1 MDLLKKIEKLKNTLS
16 NFENIVEE
24 LSDNLTSKQEKIN
37 HLKVEIEENV
47 KKIDEIIKNPNA
59 DS

>member
-1 MDLLKKIEKLKNTLS
+1 MDLLRKIEKLKNTLN

-24 LSDNLTSKQEKIN
+24 LGDNIISKQEKIN
-37 HLKVEIEENV
+37 HLKEQIEKNI
-47 KKIDEIIKNPNA
+47 KKIDEIIQNSDA

>member
-1 MDLLKKIEKLKNTLS
+1 MDLLRKIEKLKNTLN

-24 LSDNLTSKQEKIN
+24 LGDNIISKQEKIN
-37 HLKVEIEENV
+37 HLKDQIEKNI
-47 KKIDEIIKNPNA
+47 KKIDEIIQSSDA

>member
-1 MDLLKKIEKLKNTLS
+1 MDLLKKIEKLKNTLN
-16 NFENIVEE
+16 NFENIVAE
-24 LSDNLTSKQEKIN
+24 LSDNLISKQEKIN

>member
-1 MDLLKKIEKLKNTLS
+1 MDLLKKIEKLKNTLN
-16 NFENIVEE
+16 NFENIVAE
-24 LSDNLTSKQEKIN
+24 LSDNLISKQKKIN

>member
-24 LSDNLTSKQEKIN
+24 LSDNLNSKQEKIN
-37 HLKVEIEENV
+37 HLRVEIEENV